1 MSANSY
7 WTTFQV
13 NPIYLVGGVAGAG
26 MMAISSVISAAGYPA
41 GLTSGSTATLGD
53 TFGAFSVLPGGT
65 LIDNEIAEYPF
76 ANATTA
82 ADAVITQPLHVALEM
97 LVPADSESITLSNRL
112 SVITAL
118 KATLDSHIA
127 QGGLFNVA
135 TPVYIYQNCLLTSLV
150 DTTGVDVGGQPQVRW
165 QWNFRQPLVTLAA
178 AQALQNSPLAKITNQ
193 TKNAGDPPG
202 SQPIASGIG
211 QPGSNVAAAV
221 VPSVT
226 GAGAG
231 APTNNPTGATPIN
244 PSVNGISTQVSLW

>member
-7 WTTFQV
+7 WTQYQV
-13 NPIYLVGGVAGAG
+13 NPIYLVGGIAGAG
-26 MMAISSVISAAGYPA
+26 MMAISSVLNAAGYPA

-82 ADAVITQPLHVALEM
+82 ADAVITQPLHISLDM
-97 LVPADSESITLSNRL
+97 LVPSDGSAVTLNNRL
-112 SVITAL
+112 SIMTAL
-118 KATLDSHIA
+118 KTTLDNHVA

-135 TPVYIYQNCLLTSLV
+135 TPSFIYFNCLLVSLV
-150 DTTGVDVGGQPQVRW
+150 DTTGADIGGQVQIRW
-165 QWNFRQPLVTLAA
+165 QWNFRQPLVTLQA
-178 AQALQNSPLAKITNQ
+178 AQAQQNSSLSKITNQ
-193 TKNAGDPPG
+193 TKSVGDPPG

-211 QPGSNVAAAV
+211 QPGTNVAAAV

-231 APTNNPTGATPIN
+231 APVNNPTGSTPVN
-244 PSVNGISTQVSLW
+244 PSANGVNTQISLW